1 MKQKNN
7 FQIQENFNEDLKILQ
22 ACELE
27 NFKLFKKICDD
38 NNLRYYM
45 IGGTLIGVVRHNG
58 FIPWDDDID
67 IGLPRP
73 DYNKFLEIEKIIKQT
88 QPELFKI
95 ANDAGRKRRE

>member
-38 NNLRYYM
+38 NNLTIIM
-45 IGGTLIGVVRHNG
+45 PILFMLVVYCLKLKVR
-58 FIPWDDDID
+58 
-67 IGLPRP
+67 
-73 DYNKFLEIEKIIKQT
+73 FLKIR
-88 QPELFKI
+88 FC
-95 ANDAGRKRRE
+95 RR